1 MKKKNAALCILF
13 FAVLCSFWMADVLL
27 PDRLYS
33 DWEKRMLAQKPD
45 LSWSAVVD
53 GSYGKKYEEWLL
65 DQFPARDWWVN
76 IKTRCELLLGKKE
89 IQGVY
94 LGKDGY
100 LFSENRAT
108 TDWDELEAKLQA
120 QFGSDRVSR
129 IHVPAAGAILEDKL
143 PDPIRFSGTEGAVK
157 EALLAHRDEYIYFRT
172 DHHWTM
178 LGAYY
183 AYEGWARERGMVPL
197 KKTELERRVLRENF
211 LGTHYG
217 KLHYAPEPDTLELY
231 APEISC
237 EAVYDLGTSPVTGL
251 YQEQHLAGED
261 AYRYFL
267 DGNHGLVEIT
277 TGHKGGHLAVLKD
290 SFANNFI
297 PFLTAHYEQITV
309 IDPRYFRM
317 DMAEWLSE
325 QGITEI
331 LILAQDA
338 EQVCFEEI

>member
-13 FAVLCSFWMADVLL
+13 FAVLCGFWMADAFL

-33 DWEKRMLAQKPD
+33 DWEKRMLAQKPVF
-45 LSWSAVVD
+45 SWSAVTD

-65 DQFPARDWWVN
+65 DQFPGRDWWVN

-89 IQGVY
+89 IQGIY
-94 LGKDGY
+94 LGKDGH
-100 LFSENRAT
+100 LFSENKAT
-108 TDWDELEAKLQA
+108 ANWDELEARMQA
-120 QFGSDRVSR
+120 QFGADRVSR

-143 PDPIRFSGTEGAVK
+143 PYPVRFSGTEGAVK
-157 EALLAHRDEYIYFRT
+157 EALLAHKEEYIYFRT

-183 AYEGWARERGMVPL
+183 AYEAWARERGLVPL
-197 KKTELERRVLRENF
+197 EKEELEYRVLRGEF

-217 KLHYAPEPDTLELY
+217 KLHYAPEPDILELY
-231 APEISC
+231 APEISF
-237 EAVYDLGTSPVTGL
+237 EAVYDMGTV
-251 YQEQHLAGED
+251 GED

-277 TGHKGGHLAVLKD
+277 TDHKGGHLAVLKD

-317 DMAEWLSE
+317 DAAEWLSD
-325 QGITEI
+325 QGITEV

-338 EQVCFEEI
+338 EHVRFEES